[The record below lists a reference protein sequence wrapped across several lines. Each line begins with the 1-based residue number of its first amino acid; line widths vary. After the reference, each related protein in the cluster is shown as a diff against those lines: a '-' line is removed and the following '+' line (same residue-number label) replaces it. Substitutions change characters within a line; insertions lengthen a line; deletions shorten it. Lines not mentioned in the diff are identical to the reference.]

1 MAKETKTVS
10 LRLPVEQVEWLMK
23 SEESINQAVVSAIE
37 RLQMIE
43 KYADRDIAGK
53 FSPEEWSYLA
63 DSLNGSI
70 VEGDFRFRSVA
81 LAANVE
87 DSATY
92 DGLDKKWGV
101 DVAAF
106 AEKIKSLSASSV
118 EAVFRRVEAFW
129 NDGTRDLEKWSNF

>member
-10 LRLPVEQVEWLMK
+10 LRLPVEQVEWLTK
-23 SEESINQAVVSAIE
+23 SEESINQAVINTIE

-43 KYADRDIAGK
+43 KYADRDISGK
-53 FSPEEWSYLA
+53 FTPEEWNYLA

-70 VEGDFRFRSVA
+70 VEGDFRFRSFA

-87 DSATY
+87 DSAEY

-101 DVAAF
+101 NVATLTD
-106 AEKIKSLSASSV
+106 KIKSLSSSSV

-129 NDGTRDLEKWSNF
+129 NDGNKDLAEWSKF

>member
-10 LRLPVEQVEWLMK
+10 LRLPVEQVEWLTK
-23 SEESINQAVVSAIE
+23 NEESINQAVINTID
-37 RLQMIE
+37 RLRMIE

-53 FSPEEWSYLA
+53 FTPEEWCYLA
-63 DSLNGSI
+63 DSLNGTL
-70 VEGDFRFRSVA
+70 VDGDFRYLNAALVA
-81 LAANVE
+81 GIE

-106 AEKIKSLSASSV
+106 TDKIKSLSSSGV
-118 EAVFRRVEAFW
+118 EAVYRRVEAFW
-129 NDGTRDLEKWSNF
+129 NDGTRDLTEWSKF